1 MTVVAVVITTLL
13 AGGAVLA
20 LVRIVRGPS
29 ILDRIVA
36 TDVLLAVIV
45 MSIATEAAFSRDA
58 TALPVLAVLSILGFT
73 GAVSVARFAIR
84 RQAPADPPSGRD
96 ADRPSSD
103 YQAESVDLPDSL
115 GLPAALDRGAPEPP
129 NRGDSLSPPDRLDRS
144 AEEVR

>member
-1 MTVVAVVITTLL
+1 MTAVAVVVTTLL

-20 LVRIVRGPS
+20 LIRIVRGPS

-45 MSIATEAAFSRDA
+45 MSIAAEAAFARDA

-84 RQAPADPPSGRD
+84 RPAAADPASGRD

-103 YQAESVDLPDSL
+103 YQAEAVDRPDSP
-115 GLPAALDRGAPEPP
+115 GRPEALDRRPP
-129 NRGDSLSPPDRLDRS
+129 KPSDDLLDRP

>member
-1 MTVVAVVITTLL
+1 MTVVAVVVTTLL

-36 TDVLLAVIV
+36 TDVLLATIV
-45 MSIATEAAFSRDA
+45 MAIAAEAAFSRDA

-84 RQAPADPPSGRD
+84 RQSVADPASGRD
-96 ADRPSSD
+96 ADRPSSQ
-103 YQAESVDLPDSL
+103 YQADSVDLPDSL
-115 GLPAALDRGAPEPP
+115 GLPAALDRRAPEPP
-129 NRGDSLSPPDRLDRS
+129 DRGDSLSPPAVADRPT
-144 AEEVR
+144 EEVR

>member
-1 MTVVAVVITTLL
+1 MTAVAVVVTTLL

-20 LVRIVRGPS
+20 LIRIVRGPS

-45 MSIATEAAFSRDA
+45 LSIAAEAAFSRDA

-84 RQAPADPPSGRD
+84 RPATADPASGRD
-96 ADRPSSD
+96 PDRPSSD
-103 YQAESVDLPDSL
+103 YQADSVDRPGSL
-115 GLPAALDRGAPEPP
+115 SRPEALDRRPPEPS
-129 NRGDSLSPPDRLDRS
+129 DDLLDRP